1 MRLIE
6 ERRGGNTISYVYEPG
21 SYVPL
26 ARLDADGER
35 TDQGGLGTKGD
46 AALPP
51 LPQAGEG
58 WGEGAGNSTA
68 SKTIASSAPPENTRA
83 QSHSKSAANDAESRY
98 WASLNETARQ
108 KAQALQIQD
117 WGNAAS
123 KGTEGLAANAGQ
135 ARSTTSTPT
144 R

>member
-6 ERRGGNTISYVYEPG
+6 ERRGGNTISYVYKPG

-35 TDQGGLGTKGD
+35 TDQGGLGTKAD
-46 AALPP
+46 AALRP

-58 WGEGAGNSTA
+58 WGKGAGNNTA
-68 SKTIASSAPPENTRA
+68 SKTIAPSASSESERA
-83 QSHSKSAANDAESRY
+83 KNYSKSAANDAESRY

-108 KAQALQIQD
+108 KRKRCKSRTGVPEQ
-117 WGNAAS
+117 
-123 KGTEGLAANAGQ
+123 KGLRQMHAKPSY